1 MTMISLAL
9 SDDSDEFTYYDNLAG
24 VVATEKIHTKTT
36 GNIPETN
43 NNRIKEA
50 EGELKNMDFKDTN
63 SKNEKVVFTQSKI
76 AQETDFNLEDRFSHE
91 GETHPN
97 AKESIVVNENIK
109 LNENEQKIYEKIKN
123 EKSEYN
129 KNELKNSSRAK
140 AQMVEATINNKSKA
154 FQQMK
159 IPFDININNFPY
171 PFNSTV
177 NIPDQYNLES
187 EVYYENFGIPE
198 INININHFHPKNSA
212 WFKLHNFLGE
222 AMKEDTHNQLMNNKS
237 KKSKVR
243 TENESKSSEKTKT
256 WKHDIVSQHNKRK
269 MREKTE
275 DRTDGSNKNS
285 LHHKISSG
293 LTSAKLIKNTFG
305 GGIGRKMEKSTI

>member
-1 MTMISLAL
+1 M
-9 SDDSDEFTYYDNLAG
+9 G
-24 VVATEKIHTKTT
+24 
-36 GNIPETN
+36 
-43 NNRIKEA
+43 
-50 EGELKNMDFKDTN
+50 
-63 SKNEKVVFTQSKI
+63 
-76 AQETDFNLEDRFSHE
+76 
-91 GETHPN
+91 
-97 AKESIVVNENIK
+97 
-109 LNENEQKIYEKIKN
+109 YEKIKN

-129 KNELKNSSRAK
+129 ENELKNSSRAK
-140 AQMVEATINNKSKA
+140 AQMVEATMNNTSKA

-187 EVYYENFGIPE
+187 EVYYEKFGIPE

-243 TENESKSSEKTKT
+243 TENESKS
-256 WKHDIVSQHNKRK
+256 
-269 MREKTE
+269 
-275 DRTDGSNKNS
+275 
-285 LHHKISSG
+285 
-293 LTSAKLIKNTFG
+293 
-305 GGIGRKMEKSTI
+305 